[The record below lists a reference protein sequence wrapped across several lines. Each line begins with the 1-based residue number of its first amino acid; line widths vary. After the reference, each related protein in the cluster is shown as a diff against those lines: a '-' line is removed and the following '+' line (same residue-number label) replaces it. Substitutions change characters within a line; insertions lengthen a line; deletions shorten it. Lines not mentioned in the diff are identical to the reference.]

1 MKNKCVQ
8 YYVEGDDEKK
18 LVEVLKTDLRVIA
31 PGKVQKFNAV
41 EQELTD
47 LRLRT
52 LKPNTTVVLIFDTD
66 TGSIDTLLKNIQTLE
81 RCKSV
86 SEIVLIPQVQ
96 NLENELVRSC
106 NIKKAEELLN
116 STSRGHFK
124 HDLIHVSNL
133 ASKLREHE
141 FDINL
146 FWSGRPSAPY
156 DQLGNQA
163 AKIKTV

>member
-1 MKNKCVQ
+1 M
-8 YYVEGDDEKK
+8 
-18 LVEVLKTDLRVIA
+18 
-31 PGKVQKFNAV
+31 
-41 EQELTD
+41 
-47 LRLRT
+47 
-52 LKPNTTVVLIFDTD
+52 VVLIFDTD
-66 TGSIDTLLKNIQTLE
+66 TGSIDTLLKNIKTLE
-81 RCKSV
+81 ACKSV
-86 SEIVLIPQVQ
+86 SEIVLIPQVN

-146 FWSGRPSAPY
+146 FWSGQPSAPY

-163 AKIKTV
+163 AKIKAVIIPVYKK

>member
-66 TGSIDTLLKNIQTLE
+66 TGSIDTLLRNIKTLE
-81 RCKSV
+81 KCKSV
-86 SEIVLIPQVQ
+86 SEIVLIPQVN

-146 FWSGRPSAPY
+146 FWSGQPSAPY

-163 AKIKTV
+163 AKIKAV